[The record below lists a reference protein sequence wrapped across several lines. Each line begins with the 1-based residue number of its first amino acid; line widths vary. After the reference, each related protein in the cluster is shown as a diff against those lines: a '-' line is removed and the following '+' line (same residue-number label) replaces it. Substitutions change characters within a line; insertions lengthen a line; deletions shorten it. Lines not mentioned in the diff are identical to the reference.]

1 MANFKITL
9 PDTLD
14 YLIPTDVEM
23 IRLGNNTDGG
33 YVIPKVALEKSDAL
47 LSFGLGEN
55 WTFDEDWHKL
65 KPTDAIHLYD
75 GEKAK
80 MGFGQLAPEKVW
92 NRFEPIDLVKAYEN
106 FWQGN
111 RRHWVENIGNQRGW
125 TPFPVA
131 LSRLNSGNVFLKMDI
146 EGGEYP
152 MLPDMLGNAKYIT
165 GIAAELHGVNGNR
178 AAFEN
183 FVRAMLTEYDIVHIH
198 ANVTLPF
205 GPEGLTE
212 GFEVVFLRKDLCT
225 STKKRYNT
233 YHALDFT
240 NFIGF
245 PDFEYAFEE
254 PKAKKKK

>member
-1 MANFKITL
+1 MSNFKITL
-9 PDTLD
+9 SNTLD

-33 YVIPKVALEKSDAL
+33 YVIPKIALEKSDAL

-65 KPTDAIHLYD
+65 KPTDQIHLYD
-75 GEKAK
+75 GEKTK
-80 MGFGQLAPEKVW
+80 MTFPKPENVW
-92 NRFEPIDLVKAYEN
+92 NRFEPIDLIKAYED
-106 FWQGN
+106 FWVGN
-111 RRHWVENIGNQRGW
+111 RRHWVENVGTQRGW
-125 TPFPVA
+125 TTFYQA
-131 LSRLNSGNVFLKMDI
+131 MARLNSANVFLKMDI

-152 MLPDMLGNAKYIT
+152 MLPEMLGNAKYIT
-165 GIAAELHGVNGNR
+165 GIAAELHAVNGNR

-183 FVRAMLTEYDIVHIH
+183 FVRAMLTEYEVVHVH

-212 GFEVVFLRKDLCT
+212 GLEVVFLRKDLCN

-233 YHALDFT
+233 YHALDFS
-240 NFIGF
+240 NFINF
-245 PDFEYAFEE
+245 PDFEYSFEE
-254 PKAKKKK
+254 PTAKKKK